1 MLKKVLIANRGEIA
15 VRIIRVCREMGIRTV
30 AIYSEADKNALH
42 KTLADEAVCIG
53 PAPSNKSYLNIKAIL
68 EAACLTGA
76 DSIHPGFGFLS
87 ENATFAKMCEEIGIK
102 FIGPNHELIELLG
115 NKSKAKETM
124 KNAGVPV
131 VPGSDGLIQSKSQAV
146 ELAKQ
151 IKYPVILKASAG
163 GGGRGIRIA
172 YNEEELKKEYDIV
185 KQEAKFSFNDD
196 SLYMEKFV
204 ENSRHV
210 EIQILAD
217 EHGNCIYL
225 GDRDCSV
232 QRRNQKVME
241 ETPSSFISEETRKK
255 MGETAVK
262 AVKEIGY
269 SNAGT
274 IEFLVDKNK
283 DFYFMEMNTR
293 VQVEHPVTEMVTG
306 IDIIKEQ
313 IKIASGEKL
322 EYDQKDVKIDGH
334 SLEVRVNAENPS
346 KNFMPCPGT
355 ITGLH
360 LPGGNGVRVDTAIYA
375 GYTVPQN
382 YDSML
387 AKIIVHGKNRDES
400 IAKMKS
406 AIAELV
412 IEGIDTN
419 RDFLYQILENKN
431 FNTNNYDTSF
441 IKKEFNM

>member
-15 VRIIRVCREMGIRTV
+15 VRIIRACREMGIRTV

-102 FIGPNHELIELLG
+102 FIGPKHELIELLV

-131 VPGSDGLIQSKSQAV
+131 VPGSEGLIQSKSQAV
-146 ELAKQ
+146 ELAKK

-172 YNEEELKKEYDIV
+172 YTEDELKKEYDIV
-185 KQEAKFSFNDD
+185 KQEAKVSFNDD
-196 SLYMEKFV
+196 SLYIEKFV
-204 ENSRHV
+204 EKPRHV

-241 ETPSSFISEETRKK
+241 ETPSSFITDKIRNQ
-255 MGETAVK
+255 MGEVAVK

-269 SNAGT
+269 SNVGT

-306 IDIIKEQ
+306 VDIIKEQ

-322 EYDQKDVKIDGH
+322 SYTQKDIKIDGH

-360 LPGGNGVRVDTAIYA
+360 LPGGNGIRVDTAIYE

-387 AKIIVHGKNRDES
+387 AKIIVHGKTREES

-412 IEGIDTN
+412 IDGIDTN

-431 FNTNNYDTSF
+431 FVSNNYDTSF
-441 IKKEFNM
+441 IKKEFNL